1 MTILP
6 KVSFRLAAA
15 IGVII
20 VITTVIATLLLS
32 YQFTDVLTTEVKQE
46 LRRNLLF
53 NKQILEQNPSEGTT
67 AGNIDAW
74 ARHVGQALDIRV
86 TLMNLDGHVTGDSY
100 IPSGKLSQVENHRER
115 PEVKAALKN
124 GYGED
129 TRYSKTIKEQM
140 FYTAVPVGKT
150 KPYAVLRFAKPLY
163 DIGIFDSRMRKG
175 QEHNLL
181 IALIFSLTAGV
192 VTTFLLTRPLRNLA
206 ETAQKRTHGDFSGN
220 IPVNRKDEIGVLA
233 RAFNVLS
240 GDIKKMQRSE
250 EWYHAV
256 ISGIRE
262 AIIVTDTVGD
272 IILVNPAASRM
283 FRIDGD
289 MFKSRPLK
297 HLTDNKLQELFAKV
311 HQNRLTLLK
320 EEMSIV
326 SSKGL
331 RIMQISSM
339 PVMKEG
345 QFDGTVFV
353 LNDITKLRNLE
364 RVRRDFVSSVSHEL
378 RTPLT
383 IISGYTETLLE
394 GAMQD
399 TENATAFLQ
408 IILQASQQLTAL
420 VNDVLDLSKIESGHI
435 EYQFMA
441 VDIKSVIKESVNL
454 LKLSLD
460 KKKVKLDLKIPEDL
474 PQVYA
479 DAVYLEI
486 VIRNLLDNAIKY
498 VDERNGKVRI
508 SAFRSENNVQVEVED
523 NGVGISKQDLSRIF
537 ERFYRVDKA
546 RSRQLG
552 GTGLGLSIVKHIVL
566 AHKGNVEVR
575 SRVNQGTV
583 FSVIIPIATDNVDN
597 DA

>member
-1 MTILP
+1 
-6 KVSFRLAAA
+6 
-15 IGVII
+15 
-20 VITTVIATLLLS
+20 
-32 YQFTDVLTTEVKQE
+32 
-46 LRRNLLF
+46 
-53 NKQILEQNPSEGTT
+53 
-67 AGNIDAW
+67 
-74 ARHVGQALDIRV
+74 
-86 TLMNLDGHVTGDSY
+86 
-100 IPSGKLSQVENHRER
+100 
-115 PEVKAALKN
+115 
-124 GYGED
+124 
-129 TRYSKTIKEQM
+129 
-140 FYTAVPVGKT
+140 
-150 KPYAVLRFAKPLY
+150 
-163 DIGIFDSRMRKG
+163 
-175 QEHNLL
+175 
-181 IALIFSLTAGV
+181 
-192 VTTFLLTRPLRNLA
+192 
-206 ETAQKRTHGDFSGN
+206 
-220 IPVNRKDEIGVLA
+220 
-233 RAFNVLS
+233 
-240 GDIKKMQRSE
+240 MQRSE